1 MLTIVTATMHKLTAG
16 DGYMYLI
23 RQVAAH
29 DATARGRDT
38 LADYYSSKGESP
50 GRWVGSGLPTLHSIG
65 AGDRV
70 AEEQMLALFGEGKHP
85 DATAM
90 EKKRVAE
97 LVADG
102 ASKKDAALLAL
113 RETKLGNPYRI
124 HNGVTE
130 FRKAVGEA
138 FAEHNTAQ
146 GVPAHTAIDDDIRAQ
161 IRTDIAR
168 EMFRAELDRD
178 PLDDRELSGWVAK
191 NSRAKTTAVAGYD
204 VTFSPVKSVSAL
216 WALAPREISEAIEAA
231 HHEAVEDALD
241 WFENNALLTRLGTD
255 GVQQVDTEGMLAAAF
270 THRDSRAGEPDLH
283 THVAISNKVKVK
295 GQDKWLAVDGRPLHK
310 AMVAISETYNTR
322 LEGYL
327 RERLGVDFAERPGTD
342 PNKRPIREIVGVD
355 ADLAARWSS
364 RAGMIDIRRGELAAE
379 FQRELGREPTPAEAR
394 KLNQRANLETR
405 EAKHEPRS
413 LAQQRAAWRSE
424 AIEVLGTERALSEM
438 IRRTT
443 HDHGVPR
450 EAATVDAQWIADS
463 ADRALTVVGHSRA
476 RWQEWHVR
484 AEAARIV
491 RSESVPSGEMERA
504 ITAVTEAAL
513 APVRS
518 VSLGPV
524 EELDEPEVLR
534 RGNGA
539 SVYTTEGT
547 RLYTSEAILAAE
559 DRIVQAAQLGG
570 GRSVESLTVDL
581 ALLEHAA
588 NKFELNTSQAQ
599 MVRELATSGERLQ
612 LALAPAGTGKTTAM
626 AVLRSAWEAEGGH
639 VLGLAPTAAA
649 AEALE
654 HDLDAATD
662 TLGKLIHALRELD
675 DAAPGVVVSVP
686 EWFDLIDQSSLI
698 VIDEAG
704 MASTADL
711 DRATQFFLERGASV
725 RLVGDDQQLA
735 SVAAGGVLR
744 DIATTAGAITLTDV
758 VRFAHNAEGLAS
770 LDLRAGN
777 PEAIGFYI
785 DNNRVHVGDI
795 VAAEDQAYSAWQR
808 DVDNNLDAVML
819 APTRETVRTLN
830 ERARTDRLAA
840 SNKKI
845 IGREVTL
852 VDGLH
857 ASVGDVITTRHND
870 RRIVVGATDF
880 VRNGGRWTIEEVR
893 SNGALRVRRI
903 DGHRAVTLP
912 ASYVAEHV
920 VLGYARTIHGAQG
933 ITADTCHTVLSG
945 SETRQLAY
953 VAATR
958 GRHANHLYFGSA
970 LDGDEHSVIT
980 PGALSP
986 QTAVDLFT
994 RILGRDGAQESATTA
1009 ARRLADPAQRLSI
1022 AASAYDDALGTAA
1035 EDVTGEKEMSRIDA
1049 EAEKTVPG
1057 ITEAD
1062 AWPVLRKHLA
1072 TLAVGGTD
1080 AIATLTRA
1088 AGHRELDTA
1097 VDVAAVLDWRLDP
1110 SGAHSGGN
1118 GPLPWLPAIP
1128 TALTE
1133 DPTWGT
1139 YLTARA
1145 ELVTSLAAGVD
1156 EGAQSWTSETAPVW
1170 ARPFLEHTDLAG
1182 ELAVFRAAR
1191 SVDEIDLRPTG
1202 PAQYAVAPRRH
1213 QNRLDKHAARVIGS
1227 PHAATNAWK
1236 SLAQRVEP
1244 RILSDPFW
1252 PVLALRLTTA
1262 RRAGLDVP
1270 ALVRSVTGDRPLP
1283 DEMPAAALWWRLSRT
1298 LSPATL
1304 DATTPGKHLAP
1315 HWTPALDV
1323 VFGDETARRIRSDTA
1338 WPSLVSAVEAAQT
1351 WTPEALLSFT
1361 RDLLTEAREA
1371 EDVLRPDEL
1380 TQALA
1385 WRITALSHHEYT
1397 HHDFPA
1403 VQSELVD
1410 LTEEEAAAAAAGKR
1424 NPHPSG
1430 AAYLP
1435 GSEPEHTNASDPRTP
1450 LADVVPDDDFYPE
1463 LTDAD
1468 VPPDPDTDMPPPDVD
1483 YDTGTDWDML
1493 AQSLDSL
1500 RMVRPEHQ
1508 DIAPADRVT
1517 SLHAELAQARSHSNE
1532 LWRAYLDGRGPAMT
1546 AAIPMIVEIRT
1557 RADAL
1562 RPMYFA
1568 AQDAHERWIE
1578 ATHELESLDARL
1590 RDLTRIATAAAADA
1604 AQTDHRD
1611 APSTLT
1617 DLAHI
1622 EAERKS
1628 LSAQADL
1635 ALTETL
1641 REHAAYTEHDARQLW
1656 QSAQAE
1662 LEVAAGGPD
1671 NVVTTADIDVVS
1683 DTASS
1688 IDLMSVDDARRT
1700 VRALEGEVLRAEMS
1714 EAHAHAPTVAER
1726 TPLPPA
1732 TTPEPDRPGQVAVLT
1747 RPDVDRASPIAAL
1760 KDPVQKRNTSVP
1772 ADHTTPRLALSD
1784 PAFAAA
1790 EPSRDP
1796 RALTADAAADSE
1808 LPAWTA
1814 SPVPEPESTLH
1825 ESPTADESTESA
1837 ARSTSAEPT
1846 ANTADEAEAA
1856 VDPDAIDERV
1866 SGGTKAMKTS
1876 TTELRS
1882 KLKQTRLNQRL
1893 NPSKNG
1899 AATLARYRGE
1909 LERRASLPPTERAAE
1924 DAVRERLRTQQ
1935 SGKAKGPN
1943 REPDTRTRKDRGREL

>member
-1 MLTIVTATMHKLTAG
+1 MLSFVTATMHKLTAG

-50 GRWVGSGLPTLHSIG
+50 GRWAGSGLPSLHSIG
-65 AGDRV
+65 AGDQV
-70 AEEQMLALFGEGKHP
+70 TEEQMLALFGEGKHP

-102 ASKKDAALLAL
+102 ASKKDATLLAL
-113 RETKLGNPYRI
+113 RETKLGNPFRI
-124 HNGVTE
+124 HAGVTE

-138 FAEHNTAQ
+138 FADHNAAH
-146 GVPAHTAIDDDIRAQ
+146 GLPAHAAIDDDVRSQ

-168 EMFRAELDRD
+168 EMFHSELGRD

-216 WALAPREISEAIEAA
+216 WALAPREMSEAIEAA
-231 HHEAVEDALD
+231 HHDAVADALD

-355 ADLAARWSS
+355 SDLAARWSS

-413 LAQQRAAWRSE
+413 LAEQRAAWRSE

-443 HDHGVPR
+443 HDHGGVR
-450 EAATVDAQWIADS
+450 TAATVDAQWISES
-463 ADRALTVVGHSRA
+463 ADRALAVVSESRA

-491 RSESVPSGEMERA
+491 RAESVPSAEMERA

-513 APVRS
+513 EPQRS

-524 EELDEPEVLR
+524 EELDEPEILR
-534 RGNGA
+534 RSNGA

-559 DRIVQAAQLGG
+559 DRLVQAAQLGG
-570 GRSVESLTVDL
+570 GRSVDALTVDL

-588 NKFELNTSQAQ
+588 NKFDLNTSQAQ
-599 MVRELATSGERLQ
+599 MVRELATSGDRLQ

-626 AVLRSAWEAEGGH
+626 AVLRSAWEAEGGR

-649 AEALE
+649 AAALE
-654 HDLDAATD
+654 GDLDATTD
-662 TLGKLIHALRELD
+662 TLGKLVHTLRELD
-675 DAAPGVVVSVP
+675 DAEPGDVVDVP
-686 EWFDLIDQSSLI
+686 EWLDRIDKTSLV

-711 DRATQFFLERGASV
+711 DRAVQFLLDRGASI

-758 VRFAHNAEGLAS
+758 VRFEDNAEGLAS

-808 DVDNNLDAVML
+808 DIDNNLDAVML
-819 APTRETVRTLN
+819 APTREMVRTLN

-852 VDGLH
+852 ADGLQ
-857 ASVGDVITTRHND
+857 ASVGDVITTRRND
-870 RRIVVGATDF
+870 RRIVIGATDF
-880 VRNGGRWTIEEVR
+880 VRNGSRWIIEDVR
-893 SNGALRVRRI
+893 IDGALRVRRI
-903 DGHRAVTLP
+903 GDQRTITLP
-912 ASYVAEHV
+912 AYYVTENV
-920 VLGYARTIHGAQG
+920 DLGYARTIHGAQG

-958 GRHANHLYFGSA
+958 GRHENHLYFGSA
-970 LDGDEHSVIT
+970 LDGDQHSVIT
-980 PGALSP
+980 PGAVSP

-1035 EDVTGEKEMSRIDA
+1035 EHVTGDKEMARIDA
-1049 EAEKTVPG
+1049 EAEKIVPG
-1057 ITEAD
+1057 VTDAD

-1080 AIATLTRA
+1080 PIATLRRA

-1110 SGAHSGGN
+1110 SGAHSGGR

-1128 TALTE
+1128 SALKT

-1139 YLTARA
+1139 YLTVRS
-1145 ELVTSLAAGVD
+1145 ELVTSLAADVD
-1156 EGAQSWTSETAPVW
+1156 DHAQSWTSESAPVW
-1170 ARPFLEHTDLAG
+1170 ARPFLEHTELAG

-1191 SVDEIDLRPTG
+1191 GVDDIDLRPTG

-1213 QNRLDKHAARVIGS
+1213 QTRLDKRAARVIGS

-1236 SLAQRVEP
+1236 SLAEKIEP
-1244 RILSDPFW
+1244 RILADPFW

-1323 VFGDETARRIRSDTA
+1323 VFGDETARLIRSDSA
-1338 WPSLVSAVEAAQT
+1338 WPSLVAAVETAQS

-1385 WRITALSHHEYT
+1385 WRITALAHHEHT
-1397 HHDFPA
+1397 HHDFPD
-1403 VQSELVD
+1403 VETELVD
-1410 LTEEEAAAAAAGKR
+1410 LADEEAAAASADK
-1424 NPHPSG
+1424 
-1430 AAYLP
+1430 
-1435 GSEPEHTNASDPRTP
+1435 SDPHAPATDAATAPDPERTP
-1450 LADVVPDDDFYPE
+1450 MAEVVLDDDFYPE

-1468 VPPDPDTDMPPPDVD
+1468 VPPDPDIDMPPPDLD

-1508 DIAPADRVT
+1508 DIAPADRVAA
-1517 SLHAELAQARSHSNE
+1517 LHAELAQARAHSNE
-1532 LWRAYLDGRGPAMT
+1532 LWRAYLDGWGPAMT

-1562 RPMYFA
+1562 RPLYFA
-1568 AQDAHERWIE
+1568 AQDAHAHWIG
-1578 ATHELESLDARL
+1578 AAHELESLDARL
-1590 RDLTRIATAAAADA
+1590 RDLTRSAAAAAADA
-1604 AQTDHRD
+1604 DRTA
-1611 APSTLT
+1611 STGQDT
-1617 DLAHI
+1617 DLVHI
-1622 EAERKS
+1622 EAVRTS
-1628 LSAQADL
+1628 LSVQADL

-1641 REHAAYTEHDARQLW
+1641 RDNAVYAEADSRQRW
-1656 QSAQAE
+1656 TSAQTA
-1662 LEVAAGGPD
+1662 LEEAAGGPE
-1671 NVVTTADIDVVS
+1671 NVVTTADADVVS

-1700 VRALEGEVLRAEMS
+1700 VRGLEGEVLRAEMS
-1714 EAHAHAPTVAER
+1714 EAHTHAPDAAEH

-1732 TTPEPDRPGQVAVLT
+1732 TPPESDRPGQVATLT
-1747 RPDVDRASPIAAL
+1747 RPDIDRASPTAAL
-1760 KDPVQKRNTSVP
+1760 KDPAPKRS
-1772 ADHTTPRLALSD
+1772 TPDRTALRLALSD
-1784 PAFAAA
+1784 PAYATSQ
-1790 EPSRDP
+1790 PSRDA
-1796 RALTADAAADSE
+1796 RAVDVDAAEHDAPTPATAQVAD
-1808 LPAWTA
+1808 PDM
-1814 SPVPEPESTLH
+1814 
-1825 ESPTADESTESA
+1825 PTAEVNAEPPNSA
-1837 ARSTSAEPT
+1837 SAET
-1846 ANTADEAEAA
+1846 AATAVESGETNL
-1856 VDPDAIDERV
+1856 DPDAIEERIA
-1866 SGGTKAMKTS
+1866 GGTKAMKTG

-1882 KLKQTRLNQRL
+1882 KLKQTMLNQRL
-1893 NPSKNG
+1893 NPSENG
-1899 AATLARYRGE
+1899 ATTLARYRSE
-1909 LERRASLPPTERAAE
+1909 LERRAALPETERAAE
-1924 DAVRERLRTQQ
+1924 DAVRERLRAHQA
-1935 SGKAKGPN
+1935 GKTKGPN
-1943 REPDTRTRKDRGREL
+1943 REPETGTRKDRGREL